1 LRSLD
6 AQRIERKIR
15 GLAASTYAATARM
28 TSGDPRYPCSIC
40 GTENEAGVNV
50 MTMAGETFSKVAAV
64 FEVSRSAVYRHRK
77 HFTER
82 ILVDRKS
89 ARKIMDEVR
98 ESADKCN
105 PR

>member
-15 GLAASTYAATARM
+15 GLADSTYA
-28 TSGDPRYPCSIC
+28 
-40 GTENEAGVNV
+40 
-50 MTMAGETFSKVAAV
+50 TMAGEAFSKVAAV

-82 ILVDRKS
+82 ILVDRKG